1 MSSVSYVGLDSMY
14 VKVSGVM
21 MGARVGVFVG
31 IIVNR
36 VEYDK
41 YLVGWLC

>member
-1 MSSVSYVGLDSMY
+1 
-14 VKVSGVM
+14 

-36 VEYDK
+36 VEYD
-41 YLVGWLC
+41 LVGWLYGVILYSACFYSQ

>member
-1 MSSVSYVGLDSMY
+1 
-14 VKVSGVM
+14 
-21 MGARVGVFVG
+21 MGATVGVFVG

-41 YLVGWLC
+41 YLVGWLWRCYTPLVSIHNDMNDTLS